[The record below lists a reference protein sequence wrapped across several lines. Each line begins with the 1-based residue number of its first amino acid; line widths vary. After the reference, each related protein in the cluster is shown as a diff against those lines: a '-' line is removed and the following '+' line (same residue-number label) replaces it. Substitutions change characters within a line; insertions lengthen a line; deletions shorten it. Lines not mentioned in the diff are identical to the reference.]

1 MEPKLKK
8 SSIIRSAGV
17 VGLGTLLSRV
27 LGLVRLQTIA
37 YIFGSSRATDAFW
50 MGFTLPNLLR
60 SLLAEGAL
68 SAAFIP
74 VFSEYLSTRGEK
86 EARKLA
92 NNVFTI
98 LSLILTMTVGLG
110 ICLAPWYVPC
120 LAFGFKGSPSQ
131 MDLTIR
137 LTQVMFPFLFFISL
151 AAVAMAILNCK
162 AHFAAPAF
170 APLFFN
176 IAIILSA
183 FLLAPKYGIYS
194 LAIGVLIGGA
204 VQFLFQVPP
213 MIKRGFVYRPI
224 LSFKDPGVKKIARL
238 MGPTI
243 LGGITLQAN
252 VIITRIFAS
261 TLAYGSISSLQYA
274 MRLIQLPLGLF
285 ATALSTAIFPS
296 LSSLASEKKLEELRE
311 TTSLGIRTVFLVL
324 IPSSVGLIII
334 REPLIRLLFEHGAFL
349 QRDTLMTSQALFYY
363 SFGLAAMGEVMIL
376 TRAFYSLQD
385 VLTPLKVSLF
395 ILALNVLLN
404 FLLIRPLKHSGL
416 ALATSISML
425 VNMLILFFLLKR
437 RLREMEGARIINSLF
452 KVSLISAAMGTG
464 VRYLLG
470 MLSSPESS
478 SLATQAFQ
486 VSLAVIAGLVIFCSL
501 AYLIKLEE
509 FKLVL
514 QALKEKGRT

>member
-1 MEPKLKK
+1 
-8 SSIIRSAGV
+8 
-17 VGLGTLLSRV
+17 
-27 LGLVRLQTIA
+27 
-37 YIFGSSRATDAFW
+37 
-50 MGFTLPNLLR
+50 
-60 SLLAEGAL
+60 
-68 SAAFIP
+68 
-74 VFSEYLSTRGEK
+74 
-86 EARKLA
+86 
-92 NNVFTI
+92 
-98 LSLILTMTVGLG
+98 
-110 ICLAPWYVPC
+110 
-120 LAFGFKGSPSQ
+120 
-131 MDLTIR
+131 
-137 LTQVMFPFLFFISL
+137 
-151 AAVAMAILNCK
+151 
-162 AHFAAPAF
+162 
-170 APLFFN
+170 
-176 IAIILSA
+176 
-183 FLLAPKYGIYS
+183 
-194 LAIGVLIGGA
+194 
-204 VQFLFQVPP
+204 QFLFQVPP

-224 LSFKDPGVKKIARL
+224 LFFKDPGVKKIARL

-261 TLAYGSISSLQYA
+261 TLAAGSISSLQYA

-285 ATALSTAIFPS
+285 AIALSTAIFPS
-296 LSSLASEKKLEELRE
+296 LSFLASEEKLEELRE

-437 RLREMEGARIINSLF
+437 KLREMEGARIINSLF

-464 VRYLLG
+464 VRYLLRTI
-470 MLSSPESS
+470 SSPESS